1 MFIDGLTEN
10 EKHQL
15 AIHLR
20 EHDHTPF
27 MVIKHAH
34 AAVQCEKRGV
44 EVHPIDGK
52 YLDLLDA
59 AIASLYD
66 KYRSGPVLEYAMA
79 QTSNR
84 RDLA

>member
-1 MFIDGLTEN
+1 MFIDGLTEH
-10 EKHQL
+10 EKRQL

-34 AAVQCEKRGV
+34 AASECAKRGM
-44 EVHPIDGK
+44 EIHPIDGK
-52 YLDLLDA
+52 YLQLLDET
-59 AIASLYD
+59 IASLYD
-66 KYRSGPVLEYAMA
+66 KHRKGSGLHYAIG
-79 QTSNR
+79 QSKR

>member
-1 MFIDGLTEN
+1 MFIDGLTES

-34 AAVQCEKRGV
+34 AAVQCKKRGL

-52 YLDLLDA
+52 YLDLLDNT
-59 AIASLYD
+59 IAHLYD
-66 KYRSGPVLEYAMA
+66 KRRTGPALVYTQP
-79 QTSNR
+79 QTNSH